1 MLAEAVR
8 SIVLDGMV
16 DDFGTQFEATNL
28 FQTAAAHISLL
39 DRNGHDNRRLD
50 IR

>member
-8 SIVLDGMV
+8 SIVLDGKV
-16 DDFGTQFEATNL
+16 DIGTQFEAQNL
-28 FQTAAAHISLL
+28 FQIAAAHISLL
-39 DRNGHDNRRLD
+39 DRSGHDNRRLD